1 MLTRRRFGQLA
12 GMTSAAMALGRGVDE
27 GLTAQMRMPAG
38 QQPLSAPP
46 IPTNAPPADF
56 TLDIAPYLFEAS
68 PKHRY
73 STIAYNGQVPGPLL
87 RMKQGREISIDIHNH
102 SADAEIVHWHGLF
115 LPVATDGA
123 MEEGSP
129 MIAPGASTRITFTPD
144 PVGFRWFHTHTFA
157 GNDMRKAQY
166 GGQHGFL
173 MIEPAE
179 NPARYDRELF
189 LALHDWGGREMPSGD
204 GSAMPDYEVAT
215 INGKMLGF
223 GEPVRVKQGERVM
236 MHVLNSSPT
245 EVHWVALAG
254 HTFQVVALDG
264 NDLAQPRTVPMLRLA
279 PAERV
284 SALVEM
290 NAPGVW
296 VLGEVRKHVYAAGM
310 GIVVE
315 YANAT
320 GAPKWIQPQE
330 LVWDY
335 MQFAEREQFAS
346 QPGAATGGDAPI
358 DIPLA
363 FDSKFEGHGNPEIW
377 RINGKSYPDVES
389 PPLHAGK
396 RYRLV
401 MKNLSTDDHPIHLHR
416 HTFEV
421 TNVGGASMR
430 GLMKDVLLI
439 PAGRTSTVEFTANHP
454 GNTLFHCHQQDHMD
468 RGFMMVFR
476 YA

>member
-1 MLTRRRFGQLA
+1 MLTRRRFAQL
-12 GMTSAAMALGRGVDE
+12 
-27 GLTAQMRMPAG
+27 GLTSSVSLALDRPAAN
-38 QQPLSAPP
+38 LLRAH
-46 IPTNAPPADF
+46 TPADF
-56 TLDIAPYLFEAS
+56 TLDIALYTLEAS
-68 PKHRY
+68 PKHRF

-87 RMKQGREISIDIHNH
+87 RMKQGRQITIDVHNH
-102 SADAEIVHWHGLF
+102 SPDPEIVHFHGLF
-115 LPVATDGA
+115 LPPEIDGA
-123 MEEGSP
+123 MEEGTP
-129 MIAPGASTRITFTPD
+129 MIPPGQSARYTFAPD

-157 GNDMRKAQY
+157 GNDLRKGQF

-173 MIEPAE
+173 LIDPADATGQ
-179 NPARYDRELF
+179 PAYDREVF
-189 LALHDWGGREMPSGD
+189 LALHDWGARMMASAD
-204 GSAMPDYEVAT
+204 GSSMPMYDVAT

-236 MHVLNSSPT
+236 MHILNSSPT
-245 EVHWVALAG
+245 EVHWIFFAG
-254 HTFQVVALDG
+254 HFFTVVALDG
-264 NDLAQPRTVPMLRLA
+264 NPLVEPRATPMLRLA

-284 SALVEM
+284 SAIVEM

-310 GIVVE
+310 GIVIE

-320 GAPKWIQPQE
+320 GAPKWIQPPD

-335 MQFAEREQFAS
+335 AQFAEPNARA
-346 QPGAATGGDAPI
+346 GAGDVI
-358 DIPLA
+358 DIPLT

-377 RINGKSYPDVES
+377 RINGKSYPETES
-389 PPLHAGK
+389 PLLAAGK

-421 TNVGGASMR
+421 TNVGGTAMR
-430 GLMKDVLLI
+430 GLRKDVLLI
-439 PAGRTSTVEFTANHP
+439 PAQKTSTVEFTANHP

>member
-1 MLTRRRFGQLA
+1 
-12 GMTSAAMALGRGVDE
+12 
-27 GLTAQMRMPAG
+27 
-38 QQPLSAPP
+38 
-46 IPTNAPPADF
+46 
-56 TLDIAPYLFEAS
+56 
-68 PKHRY
+68 
-73 STIAYNGQVPGPLL
+73 
-87 RMKQGREISIDIHNH
+87 
-102 SADAEIVHWHGLF
+102 
-115 LPVATDGA
+115 
-123 MEEGSP
+123 
-129 MIAPGASTRITFTPD
+129 
-144 PVGFRWFHTHTFA
+144 
-157 GNDMRKAQY
+157 
-166 GGQHGFL
+166 
-173 MIEPAE
+173 
-179 NPARYDRELF
+179 
-189 LALHDWGGREMPSGD
+189 MPSSD

-254 HTFQVVALDG
+254 HVLHVVALDG
-264 NDLAQPRTVPMLRLA
+264 NAVPQPRAVQMLRLA

-284 SALVEM
+284 SAIVEM

-296 VLGEVRKHVYAAGM
+296 VLGEVRKHVQAMGM

-320 GAPKWIQPQE
+320 GAPKWIQPE
-330 LVWDY
+330 DLIWDY
-335 MQFAEREQFAS
+335 AQFAAKGDEA
-346 QPGAATGGDAPI
+346 GAVEAI
-358 DIPLA
+358 EIPLA
-363 FDSKFEGHGNPEIW
+363 FDSKFEGHGNAEIW

-389 PPLHAGK
+389 PPLVAGK

-430 GLMKDVLLI
+430 GLRKDVLLI
-439 PAGRTSTVEFTANHP
+439 PAGRTSTVEFTADHP

>member
-1 MLTRRRFGQLA
+1 
-12 GMTSAAMALGRGVDE
+12 MTSAAMALRRGADE
-27 GLTAQMRMPAG
+27 LRAQMRMPAG
-38 QQPLSAPP
+38 QPMPPPAPP
-46 IPTNAPPADF
+46 IPANAAPANC
-56 TLDIAPYLFEAS
+56 TLDIAPYVLEAS

-73 STIAYNGQVPGPLL
+73 PTIAYNGQVPGPLL
-87 RMKQGREISIDIHNH
+87 RMEQGREVTIDIHNR
-102 SADAEIVHWHGLF
+102 SADPEIVHWHGLF

-129 MIAPGASTRITFTPD
+129 VIAPGASTRISFTPD
-144 PVGFRWFHTHTFA
+144 PAGFRWFHTHTFA
-157 GNDMRKAQY
+157 GNDMRKGQY
-166 GGQHGFL
+166 TGQHGFL
-173 MIEPAE
+173 IIEGGGE
-179 NPARYDRELF
+179 SGHDREVF
-189 LALHDWGGREMPSGD
+189 LALHDWGGREMPSAD

-223 GEPVRVKQGERVM
+223 GEPVKVKQGERVL

-245 EVHWVALAG
+245 EVHWIALAG
-254 HTFQVVALDG
+254 HTFHVVALDG
-264 NDLAQPRTVPMLRLA
+264 NPVPQPRTIPMLRLA

-284 SALVEM
+284 SAIVEM

-296 VLGEVRKHVYAAGM
+296 VLGEVRKHVQAMGM

-315 YANAT
+315 YENAT
-320 GAPKWIQPQE
+320 GAPKWIQPQD

-335 MQFAEREQFAS
+335 ARFAA
-346 QPGAATGGDAPI
+346 PVPPAAGNIEPVVDDAVI
-358 DIPLA
+358 EIPLV
-363 FDSKFEGHGNPEIW
+363 FDSKFQGHGNPEIW
-377 RINGKSYPDVES
+377 RINGKSYPDTES
-389 PPLHAGK
+389 PVLQAGK

-401 MKNLSTDDHPIHLHR
+401 MKNMSTDDHPIHLHR

-421 TNVGGASMR
+421 TNVGGVSMR
-430 GLMKDVLLI
+430 GLHKDVLLI

>member
-1 MLTRRRFGQLA
+1 MLTRRRFTQLA
-12 GMTSAAMALGRGVDE
+12 AMSSAAIALGRDE
-27 GLTAQMRMPAG
+27 PLRAQMKMPAA
-38 QQPLSAPP
+38 SAPP
-46 IPTNAPPADF
+46 IPANAAPADF
-56 TLDIAPYLFEAS
+56 TLDIAPYVLEAS

-73 STIAYNGQVPGPLL
+73 PTIAYNGQVPGPLL
-87 RMKQGREISIDIHNH
+87 RMKQGREVSIDIHNH

-115 LPVATDGA
+115 LPVAADGA

-129 MIAPGASTRITFTPD
+129 MIAPGAATRITFSPD
-144 PVGFRWFHTHTFA
+144 PAGFRWFHTHTFA
-157 GNDMRKAQY
+157 GNDMHKGQY
-166 GGQHGFL
+166 TGEHGFL
-173 MIEPAE
+173 MIDAVPQKGVLY
-179 NPARYDRELF
+179 PQYPYDREIF
-189 LALHDWGGREMPSGD
+189 LALHDWGGREMPSSD

-223 GEPVRVKQGERVM
+223 GEPVRVKQGERILL
-236 MHVLNSSPT
+236 HVLNSSPT
-245 EVHWVALAG
+245 EVHWIALAG
-254 HTFQVVALDG
+254 HRFYVVALDG
-264 NDLAQPRTVPMLRLA
+264 NDLPQGRSVPMLRLA

-284 SALVEM
+284 SAVVEM
-290 NAPGVW
+290 NAPGAW
-296 VLGEVRKHVYAAGM
+296 VLGEVRKHVQAMGM

-315 YANAT
+315 YANST
-320 GAPKWIQPQE
+320 GAAKWIQPQE

-335 MQFAEREQFAS
+335 AQFALPLELDGRSDEM
-346 QPGAATGGDAPI
+346 PPI
-358 DIPLA
+358 EVSLT

-389 PPLHAGK
+389 PLLQAGK

-421 TNVGGASMR
+421 TNVGGVAMR
-430 GLMKDVLLI
+430 GLTKDVLLV
-439 PAGRTSTVEFTANHP
+439 PAGKTSAVEFIANHP